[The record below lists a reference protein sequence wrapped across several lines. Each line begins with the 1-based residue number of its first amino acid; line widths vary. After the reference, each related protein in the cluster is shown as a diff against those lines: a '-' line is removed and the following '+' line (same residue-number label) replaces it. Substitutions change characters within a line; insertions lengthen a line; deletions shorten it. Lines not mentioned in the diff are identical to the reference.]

1 MLSIWSKGAAF
12 IEKCPIRRPCENLI
26 VLRLTVG
33 NPGHNKMVL
42 NHISNKHPWFQK
54 PEIQSRMIL
63 FFTIFNVESDPIKK
77 KLKIDFAFN
86 IRMIR
91 FAGASVPEALEMSAA
106 S

>member
-1 MLSIWSKGAAF
+1 MLSIWFKGAAF
-12 IEKCPIRRPCENLI
+12 IEKYPIRRPCENLI

-33 NPGHNKMVL
+33 NPVITRWCSTTSRTSTHG
-42 NHISNKHPWFQK
+42 SRSQK
-54 PEIQSRMIL
+54 IQSRMIL
-63 FFTIFNVESDPIKK
+63 FFTIFNVELDPIKK

-91 FAGASVPEALEMSAA
+91 FAVASVPEALEMSAA